1 MKRFQLTIRLA
12 LMCCLTWFALAS
24 CVNGAQLDNGAK
36 QESDQLPSY
45 DASKLPKIAQDIGID
60 AKTGN
65 TIELDSSFDDERG
78 NFVRLK
84 QYFDGRHPVMLS
96 FNYSNC
102 PKLCSVQLENMIL
115 CLREVDL
122 DAGKDFQMISVSID
136 PLEQSS
142 RARETKA
149 KFTKLYNRKGT
160 DDGFHFLVGDRDS
173 ISFLAAECGFRYKY
187 VPRQKLYSHLPCFIL
202 LSPKGK
208 IVRYIHGLDYDPT
221 TMKRALVEASE
232 GRIGSPINRLS
243 YGLGCYLFD
252 ESTGKY
258 TPQAMVFMRLGG
270 LATVIILLVTLI
282 PYWFFRRGQKAADQ
296 KPTAE
301 VEEQLAHPSAL

>member
-1 MKRFQLTIRLA
+1 MTRFQLTIRIA
-12 LMCCLTWFALAS
+12 LLCGLTFTTASLAS
-24 CVNGAQLDNGAK
+24 GRLQDNLTVE
-36 QESDQLPSY
+36 ESDQLPSY
-45 DASKLPKIAQDIGID
+45 DASKVPEIARDIGID
-60 AKTGN
+60 EKTGN
-65 TIELDSSFDDERG
+65 VIGLDTSFDDEQN

-84 QYFDGRHPVMLS
+84 QFFDGKHPVMLS

-102 PKLCSVQLENMIL
+102 PKLCSVQLENMLL
-115 CLREVDL
+115 CLRQVDL
-122 DAGKDFQMISVSID
+122 DAGKDFQMISISMD
-136 PLEQSS
+136 PLEQSA

-173 ISFLAAECGFRYKY
+173 ISFLADECGFRYKY

-202 LSPKGK
+202 ISPEGK

-232 GRIGSPINRLS
+232 GRIGTPINRLS

-258 TPQAMVFMRLGG
+258 TPQAMVFVRLGG
-270 LATVIILLVTLI
+270 VATVVVLLVTLV
-282 PYWFFRRGQKAADQ
+282 PYWVFRRGQKAADGQ
-296 KPTAE
+296 LPGE
-301 VEEQLAHPSAL
+301 VDGQLVHPPAL